1 MESPLF
7 LTQSHDESDHMT
19 EDVYEESK
27 FINLKCFKW
36 LHNHK
41 RNKYDEMFDYETE
54 KFILSEYNVKNSF
67 TIVDN
72 FERISFQDSP
82 QENFLFNKKIESIS
96 EEKYSKDN
104 LNKINRQFTRENM
117 NVEKIEKNFVLKY
130 NSHAY
135 QVCKYY
141 SENDPRMQLSIG
153 RFIRVG
159 KFILKVSVLKI
170 NNTLRFNRKSREE
183 SACANSKLNY
193 TTNDALNCDKSIESA
208 TNKEESSCRFCF
220 KAEVKFED
228 PLISVCNC
236 RGTLRYLHTSC
247 LQIWIKNKC
256 QVDYEYLNPNC
267 FKITLKN
274 FFCEICKKTF
284 PLVIS
289 ESNRNIFLLN
299 ILKTRNNFI
308 ILKSKLIND
317 EFSFENFKDETR
329 QIKDEKLEYYL
340 VQFDVLSYKRNPSVL
355 FGRDKK
361 CDIVLNDVSVSR
373 KHFMIYLDTD
383 TESAKIKD
391 LNSKFGTLINMQQDL
406 VLKDKETIQK
416 GNTVYHYKTKFEQ
429 THSALKDKYTC
440 ENFNLKLSGN
450 VSDCSDLN

>member
-1 MESPLF
+1 MESPIL
-7 LTQSHDESDHMT
+7 LTHSHKESHLLN
-19 EDVYEESK
+19 EDLYEESK
-27 FINLKCFKW
+27 FLNIKCFKW

-72 FERISFQDSP
+72 FQRISFQDGLE
-82 QENFLFNKKIESIS
+82 ENYQFVKRIDSIL
-96 EEKYSKDN
+96 EDKYSKDN
-104 LNKINRQFTRENM
+104 VNIINRQFTSENM
-117 NVEKIEKNFVLKY
+117 KVEKIDKNFVLKY

-141 SENDPRMQLSIG
+141 SDNDPRLELSIG

-170 NNTLRFNRKSREE
+170 NNTLRFNRRAPEE
-183 SACANSKLNY
+183 SGSANSKLNL
-193 TTNDALNCDKSIESA
+193 TTNDAFTCSSNVSS
-208 TNKEESSCRFCF
+208 NSSKEESSCRFCF
-220 KAEVKFED
+220 KAEVKLED

-236 RGTLRYLHTSC
+236 RGTMRYLHTSC
-247 LQIWIKNKC
+247 LQTWIKNKC

-308 ILKSKLIND
+308 ILKSKLIDD

-329 QIKDEKLEYYL
+329 QIKDEKLEYYF
-340 VQFDVLSYKRNPSVL
+340 VQFDILSYKRNPSVL

-373 KHFMIYLDTD
+373 KHFMIYLDAD
-383 TESAKIKD
+383 TESVKIKD

-406 VLKDKETIQK
+406 LLKDKETIQK
-416 GNTVYHYKTKFEQ
+416 GNTVYHYKSNSAMIYSAIKQ
-429 THSALKDKYTC
+429 TYAC
-440 ENFNLKLSGN
+440 ENLNLKLNLKGSN
-450 VSDCSDLN
+450 CSVLN